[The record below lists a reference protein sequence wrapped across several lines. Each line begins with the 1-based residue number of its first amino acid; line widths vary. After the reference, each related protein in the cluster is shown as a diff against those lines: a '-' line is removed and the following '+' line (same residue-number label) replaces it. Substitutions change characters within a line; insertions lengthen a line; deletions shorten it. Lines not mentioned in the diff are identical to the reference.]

1 MLQFENVTKTYDT
14 AKGPVHALL
23 DLTLHVEPGEFVTV
37 RGPSGCGKSTLLTLA
52 GGLATPTSGRVSF
65 AAADLA
71 SLSSADRAALRAEKI
86 GFVFQ
91 LFHLLPYLNVLDNV
105 VAAALPGKE
114 AEARENAHK
123 SLERFG
129 LADRLTH
136 RPGELSAGERQRV
149 AMARALLNR
158 PRLILADEPTGNLD
172 PESATIV
179 LDILADFNRDGGT
192 VLLVTHDERAA
203 GYGGRSLRLDA
214 GRLVGDSTQPVA
226 DELAGA

>member
-1 MLQFENVTKTYDT
+1 MLRFENVTKTYDT

-23 DLTLHVEPGEFVTV
+23 DLSLHVRPGEFVAV
-37 RGPSGCGKSTLLTLA
+37 QGASGCGKSTLLTLA
-52 GGLATPTSGRVSF
+52 GGLATPTAGRVSL
-65 AAADLA
+65 AGADLA
-71 SLSSADRAALRAEKI
+71 AVSSADRARLRAEKI

-91 LFHLLPYLNVLDNV
+91 MFHLLPYLNVLDNV
-105 VAAALPGKE
+105 VAAALPGQE
-114 AEARENAHK
+114 TEAREDARQ

-158 PRLILADEPTGNLD
+158 PDLILADEPTGNLD
-172 PESATIV
+172 PDSATVV

-192 VLLVTHDERAA
+192 ILLVTHDQRAA
-203 GYGGRSLRLDA
+203 GYGSRSVQLDA
-214 GRLVGDSTQPVA
+214 GRLVSDSTQPPA